1 MVDMVSLSSEYDVIV
16 TDMILEQTTDSE
28 ILFFKQMAP
37 SVVANRLTD
46 M

>member
-16 TDMILEQTTDSE
+16 TDMILEQTMDSE
-28 ILFFKQMAP
+28 ILFSNQMAP

>member
-28 ILFFKQMAP
+28 ILFFNQMVR

>member
-28 ILFFKQMAP
+28 ILFFNQMVP

>member
-28 ILFFKQMAP
+28 IFFFQSDGP
-37 SVVANRLTD
+37 
-46 M
+46 